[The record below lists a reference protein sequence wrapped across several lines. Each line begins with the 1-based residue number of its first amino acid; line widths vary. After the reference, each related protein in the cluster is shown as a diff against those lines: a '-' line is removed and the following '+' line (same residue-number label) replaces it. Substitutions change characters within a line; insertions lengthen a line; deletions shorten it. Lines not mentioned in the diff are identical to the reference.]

1 MCQPDLPMGVSL
13 FPLLL
18 VHQADESS
26 ETNQAGV
33 FQGFQKILDTLSGE
47 EKRALLQSLTAG
59 GEEDEA

>member
-1 MCQPDLPMGVSL
+1 MGVSFL
-13 FPLLL
+13 PLLF

-59 GEEDEA
+59 GEDEEA

>member
-1 MCQPDLPMGVSL
+1 MGVSL

>member
-1 MCQPDLPMGVSL
+1 MCQPDLPMGVSFL
-13 FPLLL
+13 PLLL

>member
-13 FPLLL
+13 LPFLL
-18 VHQADESS
+18 VHEADGSS